1 MCSNFTPTYSLGPAY
16 GEARPDFADAGL
28 WAGLPW
34 WSTGDNIQRGPLAA
48 LVLAAAELWESPRKV
63 S

>member
-1 MCSNFTPTYSLGPAY
+1 MYSLGPAY
-16 GEARPDFADAGL
+16 GEARLDFADAGL

-34 WSTGDNIQRGPLAA
+34 WSTGGNIQTELLAA
-48 LVLAAAELWESPRKV
+48 LALAAAELWESPRKV